1 MPELNANIPAIEC
14 FVRGNHLRNQKDSHD
29 LYFPCV
35 VFAVASL
42 PDRAP
47 LFHFIMEDGGIW
59 WRAPLTA
66 FCHIEGAPE
75 PDIHDVVLWNSFSSH
90 VTATEFTFLKSKRM
104 SYLDR
109 HKNSH
114 TGNYL
119 FTLDWHHPD
128 DNVAYAGWAQNPGQ
142 HKCGHVIE
150 LDNGNYAIQPNNRI
164 LAYDPSFTTKAGD
177 LVIERHINEHKWD
190 VENGSK
196 WLTEDN
202 EDNYMYTIQN
212 VDERNNE

>member
-35 VFAVASL
+35 VFGVTSL
-42 PDRAP
+42 PDRSP
-47 LFHFIMEDGGIW
+47 LFHFIMEDGGVW
-59 WRAPLTA
+59 WRAPITA
-66 FCHIEGAPE
+66 FCHIKGAPE
-75 PDIHDVVLWNSFSSH
+75 PDIHDVVLWNSFSSY

-128 DNVAYAGWAQNPGQ
+128 DNVAYAGWAANPGQ

-177 LVIERHINEHKWD
+177 LVIERHINENKWD

-202 EDNYMYTIQN
+202 DDNYMYTIQN
-212 VDERNNE
+212 RDERDKE